1 MSDFNGQSFYIV
13 HDLGTHSTKLIMKR
27 KFKQ

>member
-1 MSDFNGQSFYIV
+1 MSDFNGQPFYIV
-13 HDLGTHSTKLIMKR
+13 HDLRTHSTKFIMKR